1 MNDIAEEL
9 SALIT
14 HQRRHR
20 GNDGLLLS
28 TLESVLALCEKL
40 VTRAGGRQTDLEEMA
55 TCVCS
60 RGVLGLLTA
69 ALVQCEEYPSMR
81 LGKDI
86 TKVCVDI
93 AAVIVDTEAGAQA
106 VSNSDLTR
114 SSVVRWMVIRK
125 MGEQYFGPGLCERM
139 EKYIPSDEE
148 FQRLCPR

>member
-1 MNDIAEEL
+1 MKDVSEEL
-9 SALIT
+9 TALIA

-28 TLESVLALCEKL
+28 TLESILALCEKL
-40 VTRAGGRQTDLEEMA
+40 VIRAGGRQTDLEAMA

-60 RGVLGLLTA
+60 CGVIDLLTA
-69 ALVQCEEYPSMR
+69 ALVQCEEYPSMH
-81 LGKDI
+81 LGEDI
-86 TKVCVDI
+86 AKLCADI
-93 AAVIVDTEAGAQA
+93 AALIVDTEAGAQA

-125 MGEQYFGPGLCERM
+125 MGERYFGPGLCERM